1 MASKTKNVALAW
13 LSHYSFGL
21 FAQTFNGTVT
31 TAVALIAEATS
42 GKLPE
47 GVTFANTWHTLAIAM
62 LGYALM
68 YFHAH
73 PFPDDYTA
81 ITTTTSVTSAGIQP
95 VPAGVVVASA
105 IVAPPPI
112 VPSLPVEPVPATAAS
127 RMNAAAQ

>member
-1 MASKTKNVALAW
+1 MKKTQRVAVNW
-13 LSHYSFGL
+13 FTHYFFGL

-31 TAVALIAEATS
+31 TAVALIAEATA

-47 GVTFANTWHTLAIAM
+47 GITFANTWHTLAIAM

-73 PFPDDYTA
+73 PFPDDLTT
-81 ITTTTSVTSAGIQP
+81 ITTTTSTTSTGTQP
-95 VPAGVVVASA
+95 VPAGTIVASA
-105 IVAPPPI
+105 IVAPTISTAPPAT
-112 VPSLPVEPVPATAAS
+112 PTAAS

>member
-1 MASKTKNVALAW
+1 MAAKTKNVALAW
-13 LSHYSFGL
+13 LTHYLFGL

-95 VPAGVVVASA
+95 VPAGVAVVPAV
-105 IVAPPPI
+105 VAPPPTI
-112 VPSLPVEPVPATAAS
+112 PVEPVTATAAS
-127 RMNAAAQ
+127 RLNAAAQ